1 MNLHNNFVLF
11 SFIHGYIAHYFLR
24 DGKGGSDK
32 ISGKGRDA
40 RTLSASTLH
49 LDAGMSVTLSSKAS

>member
-1 MNLHNNFVLF
+1 
-11 SFIHGYIAHYFLR
+11 LR

-32 ISGKGRDA
+32 ISGKRRDA
-40 RTLSASTLH
+40 PTLSASTLH